1 MSDSIHMPFLSR
13 NLTVKASSD
22 ADLVG
27 MSGIVVGETRR
38 TIALDVGSETKT
50 LAKNVI
56 EFTLD
61 NEDELIQGA
70 MVCQRPED
78 RIHRNYRRNCNARHR
93 SRRQ

>member
-22 ADLVG
+22 ADLIG

-38 TIALDVGSETKT
+38 TIALSVGGETKT

-61 NEDELIQGA
+61 NEGELIQGA

-78 RIHRNYRRNCNARHR
+78 RIHRNYRRN
-93 SRRQ
+93 

>member
-22 ADLVG
+22 AGLVG

-56 EFTLD
+56 DFTLD
-61 NEDELIQGA
+61 NEDEPIQGT

-78 RIHRNYRRNCNARHR
+78 RIHRNYRRN
-93 SRRQ
+93 

>member
-61 NEDELIQGA
+61 NEGEPIQGA

-78 RIHRNYRRNCNARHR
+78 RIHRNYRRN
-93 SRRQ
+93 

>member
-38 TIALDVGSETKT
+38 TTALDVGSETKT

-61 NEDELIQGA
+61 NEGELIQGA

-78 RIHRNYRRNCNARHR
+78 RIHRNYRRN
-93 SRRQ
+93 